1 MDRIEP
7 DMKVAD
13 VVDRHPETVEVF
25 LRHEC
30 PDMRKGLFRVMSH
43 IMSIRWAA
51 WVHGIPLGQLV
62 RELNNAVD
70 EADSTASRGEFSR

>member
-7 DMKVAD
+7 DRKVAD

-30 PDMRKGLFRVMSH
+30 PATPKSPSDAL
-43 IMSIRWAA
+43 
-51 WVHGIPLGQLV
+51 
-62 RELNNAVD
+62 ETAVD
-70 EADSTASRGEFSR
+70 GYESITWLPARFRHVFFLPP